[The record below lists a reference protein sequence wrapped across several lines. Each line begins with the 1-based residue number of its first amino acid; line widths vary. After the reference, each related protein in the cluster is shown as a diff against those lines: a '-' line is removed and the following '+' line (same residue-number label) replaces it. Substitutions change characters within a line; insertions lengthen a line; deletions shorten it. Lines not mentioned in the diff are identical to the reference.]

1 LEARR
6 QPTGPLHVLPAY
18 APEVSLRATFAV
30 LVTLAIACSQPASLA
45 EPSPTELLQKASAN
59 LRNAKTAH
67 VDGTGS
73 FGFASGLNVS
83 FDFTING
90 DAEMP
95 DKSRLTTQMSLLGQS
110 LSVDTIT
117 IGGRTFTKGLAGAD
131 WSETAASDPQGAVLD
146 PLGQADLSAVTTVTE
161 LDRPEI
167 DGRRTRHLSYTID
180 RNKLVERMKSSQSGS
195 IPALNVSGATGKG
208 EVWIRADDSQIV
220 RQLVKLSVDMEG
232 DLDFG
237 ALPGASAAPATAK
250 STFEISFDLKFSRFG
265 EPVSPAITAP
275 PTR

>member
-1 LEARR
+1 
-6 QPTGPLHVLPAY
+6 
-18 APEVSLRATFAV
+18 
-30 LVTLAIACSQPASLA
+30 
-45 EPSPTELLQKASAN
+45 
-59 LRNAKTAH
+59 
-67 VDGTGS
+67 
-73 FGFASGLNVS
+73 
-83 FDFTING
+83 
-90 DAEMP
+90 
-95 DKSRLTTQMSLLGQS
+95 MSLLGQS

-131 WSETAASDPQGAVLD
+131 WSETAANDPQGAVLD